1 MQYNNLTTLEKQELQ
16 EALQAFGLKTKEQ
29 TIYLSLLNTGS
40 TTITPLA
47 RKTGLPVT
55 TVQSIMPK
63 LQKTGIINTTKRKS
77 RHVYTA
83 SEPKVFKEILK
94 RQLYEI
100 GEVIPLIK
108 KLQKDENSNA
118 KIEVYYRERVTDIFH
133 EALKSKEKII
143 YEIISAKEF
152 QNLIGE
158 KFHFSRRRIKNKINL
173 KSLRIEAEE
182 IKKYSKKTHLRE
194 LREAKFLPREMDF
207 KSSIM
212 FWDNTVAFFSTKSE
226 GLAWTVTSPIIKE
239 MMLQF
244 FEMFWSVGRRM
255 ETK

>member
-1 MQYNNLTTLEKQELQ
+1 MQYNKITTLEKQEIG

-29 TIYLSLLNTGS
+29 NIYLALLNIGS
-40 TTITPLA
+40 STITPLA
-47 RKTGLPVT
+47 RKTELPVT

-63 LQKTGIINTTKRKS
+63 LQKIGIINTTKRKS

-108 KLQKDENSNA
+108 KLQQDENSNA

-133 EALKSKEKII
+133 EALKSKEKLI
-143 YEIISAKEF
+143 YEIVSAKEF

-173 KSLRIEAEE
+173 KSLRVESEE
-182 IKKYSKKTHLRE
+182 IKKYSKKTHARE
-194 LREAKFLPREMDF
+194 FREAKFLPREMNF

-226 GLAWTVTSPIIKE
+226 GLAWTVTSPIIKD
-239 MMLQF
+239 MMLQM
-244 FEMFWSVGRRM
+244 FEMLWSVGRRM
-255 ETK
+255 ETE